1 MLQEFFINE
10 LDETIENEELYSI
23 MNKRLGYKKHL
34 NINHDKEKFGPGDI
48 CYLVKEVKTKSF
60 LGLAGKKVSK
70 IGSYHYVHG
79 LDTSNI
85 AYISAYISKFIQK
98 LNLTN
103 TKITQSI
110 FCVFDY
116 FLEKD
121 LRILIKFPGG
131 VRKIFYIDDQEAVEA
146 NSEELRTVYLSSLLR
161 SWNLKSINNNELYL
175 EELNNINSFNYL
187 IESIHLLVKGIN

>member
-10 LDETIENEELYSI
+10 IEETIENDELYGI
-23 MNKRLGYKKHL
+23 MNKRITYCK
-34 NINHDKEKFGPGDI
+34 NSASSEEKFGPGDI
-48 CYLVKEVKTKSF
+48 CYLVKEIQTKSF

-70 IGSYHYVHG
+70 IGSYHYVYG

-103 TKITQSI
+103 TKVTQSI

-116 FLEKD
+116 FTDKD

-131 VRKIFYIDDQEAVEA
+131 VRKIFYIDDQEAIEA
-146 NSEELRTVYLSSLLR
+146 NVDELRTVFLSSILR
-161 SWNLKSINNNELYL
+161 SWNLKKINNNDLCL
-175 EELNNINSFNYL
+175 EELNNIDSFNYMN
-187 IESIHLLVKGIN
+187 ESINLLVKGMINL